1 MTTKLITMTLLAV
14 VSLILGFLP
23 LKIGKYFF
31 NDDKIWK
38 RTFTSVLLCFG
49 GGVLFATS
57 FIHMLPE
64 VRENIE
70 ESGIDFGG
78 VPMAEILTCAGFFF
92 IYFIEESVHFFLDSG
107 VHHHHD
113 ETIQVHQSFSIH
125 SAACEA
131 GLIDIQ
137 KCASPRVG
145 ESPRNTRRKRTISY
159 PSTTTNYKTFYSKE
173 LESNANFA
181 GTSATLKKI
190 AEATA
195 SNSSPDESCQ
205 NDASPYTKSSLRDF
219 FTVLALSFHAVFE
232 GLAVGLETDSKDV
245 WLLFAAVA
253 THKYVIS
260 FCVGLELCNARTRL
274 LIYSAYM
281 IIFAIMS
288 PIGIGIGIII
298 TSNSGTGSAY
308 FLVVAI
314 LQALAGG
321 TIIYVVVFE
330 VLERERSKNVSG
342 LAQLFFVILGFC
354 VLMAVEILAGH
365 DHNHSHDDEHEHTNV
380 TTILQATTLLKNI

>member
-1 MTTKLITMTLLAV
+1 MEAKTTKYITMVLLAG

-23 LKIGKYFF
+23 LKISKYFL
-31 NDDKIWK
+31 NDEKIWK
-38 RTFTSVLLCFG
+38 KTLTSVLLCFG

-57 FIHMLPE
+57 FTHMLPE

-70 ESGIDFGG
+70 ESGIDFGDASG
-78 VPMAEILTCAGFFF
+78 CLAEILLCAGFFL

-113 ETIQVHQSFSIH
+113 ETIQAHRSFSIH
-125 SAACEA
+125 STACEA

-145 ESPRNTRRKRTISY
+145 ESPRNTRRQRTISY
-159 PSTTTNYKTFYSKE
+159 PATLTNYKTFNSNG
-173 LESNANFA
+173 LESNNIA
-181 GTSATLKKI
+181 GTAALTLSKISEIPTPSA
-190 AEATA
+190 E
-195 SNSSPDESCQ
+195 DSCE
-205 NDASPYTKSSLRDF
+205 NDTNPFTKSSLRDF

-232 GLAVGLETDSKDV
+232 GLAVGLESEPKDV

-260 FCVGLELCNARTRL
+260 FCVGLELCNAKTRL
-274 LIYSAYM
+274 LIYSVYM
-281 IIFAIMS
+281 IVFAIMS

-298 TSNSGTGSAY
+298 TSNAATTSAY
-308 FLVVAI
+308 FLSVAI

-354 VLMAVEILAGH
+354 VLMSVELLAGH
-365 DHNHSHDDEHEHTNV
+365 DHNHNHEDEHDTRN
-380 TTILQATTLLKNI
+380 LTTLLLSNI

>member
-1 MTTKLITMTLLAV
+1 MEVMTTKILTMALLAL

-38 RTFTSVLLCFG
+38 RTLTSVLLCFG

-70 ESGIDFGG
+70 QSGMNFNG
-78 VPMAEILTCAGFFF
+78 VPMAEILICAGFFL
-92 IYFIEESVHFFLDSG
+92 IYLIEEMVHFLLG
-107 VHHHHD
+107 NEIHPHED
-113 ETIQVHQSFSIH
+113 ETIQVHQSFS
-125 SAACEA
+125 
-131 GLIDIQ
+131 
-137 KCASPRVG
+137 P
-145 ESPRNTRRKRTISY
+145 
-159 PSTTTNYKTFYSKE
+159 TTTKNYKTFSNNDLDSPQNFEGTYSAP
-173 LESNANFA
+173 LENTAE
-181 GTSATLKKI
+181 TSS
-190 AEATA
+190 
-195 SNSSPDESCQ
+195 SNSSAIKKCQ
-205 NDASPYTKSSLRDF
+205 NDASGYTKSSLRDF
-219 FTVLALSFHAVFE
+219 FTALALSFHAVFE

-260 FCVGLELCNARTRL
+260 LCFGLELCNARTRL
-274 LIYSAYM
+274 LIYSTYM
-281 IIFAIMS
+281 ITFAIMS

-298 TSNSGTGSAY
+298 TSISGTGSTY
-308 FLVVAI
+308 FLVVAV

-330 VLERERSKNVSG
+330 VLQRERSKDVSG
-342 LAQLFFVILGFC
+342 LAQLFSVILGFC
-354 VLMAVEILAGH
+354 VLMSIEILAGH
-365 DHNHSHDDEHEHTNV
+365 DHNQSH
-380 TTILQATTLLKNI
+380 

>member
-1 MTTKLITMTLLAV
+1 MTTKIITMTLLAV

-23 LKIGKYFF
+23 LKISKSVFI
-31 NDDKIWK
+31 DDKKWK

-64 VRENIE
+64 VRENVE
-70 ESGIDFGG
+70 ESGKDFDF
-78 VPMAEILTCAGFFF
+78 PLAEILTCAGFFF
-92 IYFIEESVHFFLDSG
+92 IYFIEEIVHAFLDSG
-107 VHHHHD
+107 VHNHHK
-113 ETIQVHQSFSIH
+113 ESIQVHRSFSIH

-131 GLIDIQ
+131 GYKNLDG
-137 KCASPRVG
+137 KEK
-145 ESPRNTRRKRTISY
+145 ESH
-159 PSTTTNYKTFYSKE
+159 
-173 LESNANFA
+173 ANFA
-181 GTSATLKKI
+181 GTSASLKKI
-190 AEATA
+190 GEATA
-195 SNSSPDESCQ
+195 SNSSPDK

-232 GLAVGLETDSKDV
+232 GLAIGLEPDSKDV

-253 THKYVIS
+253 THKWVIS

-281 IIFAIMS
+281 IVFAIMS
-288 PIGIGIGIII
+288 PIGVGIGIII
-298 TSNSGTGSAY
+298 TSNADQGSAY
-308 FLVVAI
+308 FLSVAT

-354 VLMAVEILAGH
+354 VMMLVEILAGH
-365 DHNHSHDDEHEHTNV
+365 HHEHEHENTNA
-380 TTILQATTLLKNI
+380 TTVFQATTLL

>member
-23 LKIGKYFF
+23 LKISKYFI
-31 NDDKIWK
+31 NDDNIWK

-70 ESGIDFGG
+70 ESGIDFDG
-78 VPMAEILTCAGFFF
+78 VPMAEILICAGFFF

-159 PSTTTNYKTFYSKE
+159 PATTTNYKTFDSQE
-173 LESNANFA
+173 LESHANFA

-195 SNSSPDESCQ
+195 SNSSSDESCQ

-232 GLAVGLETDSKDV
+232 GLAVGLETESKDV

-281 IIFAIMS
+281 IVFAIMS
-288 PIGIGIGIII
+288 PIGVGIGIII
-298 TSNSGTGSAY
+298 TSNSGQGSEY
-308 FLVVAI
+308 FLAVAI

-365 DHNHSHDDEHEHTNV
+365 DHNHSHDDEHEPTNA
-380 TTILQATTLLKNI
+380 TTILKATTLL